1 MRSRLR
7 ARLEKSHWFM
17 NTPRRAAD
25 LRRVLLAACCAALL
39 GACAEGGYTIGGPPR
54 ASLPPQPPQGSPA
67 AGQETDGWSEPSA
80 ATASRPAAREPM
92 GGGWGTSRPLTVSR
106 ALGQGDAAREASMQ
120 LVLQGLDED
129 EGDRPSRALAS
140 YQRAVRLDSTNPF
153 AYLALARHHLEYGSL
168 DEAGA
173 FLDQA
178 RAGFESEGRLGPA
191 VDVWGLGLRA
201 WIDRARGQDS
211 TADRRFRQAQAL
223 APSIWADELLSAG
236 ELR

>member
-1 MRSRLR
+1 MRSRLHFPR
-7 ARLEKSHWFM
+7 RFT
-17 NTPRRAAD
+17 NTTRRAAD
-25 LRRVLLAACCAALL
+25 LRRVLLAAGCAALL
-39 GACAEGGYTIGGPPR
+39 GGCAEGGYTIGGPPR
-54 ASLPPQPPQGSPA
+54 APLPPQEMPHQGSSAPQTTQA
-67 AGQETDGWSEPSA
+67 ADGWSTPST
-80 ATASRPAAREPM
+80 ATTSRPEVRDTLS
-92 GGGWGTSRPLTVSR
+92 GGWGTSRPLTVSR

-120 LVLQGLDED
+120 LVIQGLDED

-153 AYLALARHHLEYGSL
+153 AYLALARHHLEYGSP

-201 WIDRARGQDS
+201 WIDRGRGLDS